1 MDRRG
6 SEEMFRALFDSAPD
20 ALVVVDSNGQIVFV
34 NAQVEK
40 LFDYRGEELLGQQ
53 VELLVPEHSRE
64 RHSGHRCVYSTDPH
78 TRMMGPELQLIGRR
92 KDGSEFAAEISLSP
106 LATDRGAM
114 VSTAV
119 RDVTHRRDTEQA
131 AAHFTALVESSHDA
145 IIGKG
150 LDGVVTSWN
159 AGAEKLYGYTS
170 ADIVGKSISLL
181 VPPDRHDEVPAILR
195 RVSRGELIREFETV
209 RARKDGT
216 RVDVSLTVSPIRS
229 RDGTVVGAS
238 TVARDISDRLRY
250 QNQLMFLAQ
259 HDAMTGAH
267 NRLSFEREVGDQVVR
282 ARRYGESAVVAIID
296 LDNFKHINDTYGHA
310 SGDQALKAVAS
321 ILHQRL
327 RQTDFVA
334 RIGGDEFAIILPYAS
349 ADQGVAVTADVQR
362 LINECN
368 VEASHDPVLCLSA
381 SVGLAHIDKD
391 AVSAEAILIEADA
404 AMYADK
410 RRTAA

>member
-1 MDRRG
+1 
-6 SEEMFRALFDSAPD
+6 
-20 ALVVVDSNGQIVFV
+20 
-34 NAQVEK
+34 
-40 LFDYRGEELLGQQ
+40 
-53 VELLVPEHSRE
+53 
-64 RHSGHRCVYSTDPH
+64 
-78 TRMMGPELQLIGRR
+78 
-92 KDGSEFAAEISLSP
+92 
-106 LATDRGAM
+106 
-114 VSTAV
+114 
-119 RDVTHRRDTEQA
+119 
-131 AAHFTALVESSHDA
+131 VESSHDA